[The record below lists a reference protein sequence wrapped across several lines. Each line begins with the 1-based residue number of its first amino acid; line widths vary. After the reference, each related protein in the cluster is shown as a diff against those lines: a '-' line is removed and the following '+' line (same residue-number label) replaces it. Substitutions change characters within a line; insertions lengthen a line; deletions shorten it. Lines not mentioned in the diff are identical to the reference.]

1 MAERRVTR
9 TGKDGYGDI
18 TALCGSWG
26 TRVIKSQAIEEIE
39 KGTHAYYVEEVS
51 PRVYVKV
58 VRGESGK
65 YLRTEADGRS
75 KNNLDN
81 LPAC

>member
-1 MAERRVTR
+1 MAELRVTR
-9 TGKDGYGDI
+9 TGKDGHGDI
-18 TALCGSWG
+18 TALCGGWG
-26 TRVIKSQAIEEIE
+26 PRVPKSRAIEEIE

-58 VRGESGK
+58 IHGGSGK
-65 YLRTEADGRS
+65 YLRTEADGQS

-81 LPAC
+81 LPDC